1 MSVFIHYLY
10 IYLFFSS
17 DFFLS
22 FLKEKLSVWLESERA
37 GFANSRAA
45 ATFLSQVKFNQIL
58 SELTNILRKNLP
70 SLKGKSVP

>member
-10 IYLFFSS
+10 IYCS

-58 SELTNILRKNLP
+58 SELTNILRKNLS